1 MWPFLK
7 DTMLVV
13 SFDIGIVNLGTCVM
27 DGDKVVVW
35 KVIKLFEKMKKNTG
49 ISQIADVVYANMD
62 ELREDITKELGEERS
77 IDLVL
82 LENQP
87 SRINGVM
94 KTIQMILYGYFHNL
108 KYYERSVKEIVQ
120 VNPTIKLKGV
130 PMDRT
135 CSKAE
140 QYKNNKKKSIELCM
154 GMIGDCERLN
164 GMVEEYKSKKDDMC
178 DAMLQIVGYLKNKNI
193 QEITCVC

>member
-1 MWPFLK
+1 
-7 DTMLVV
+7 MLVV

-35 KVIKLFEKMKKNTG
+35 KVIKLFEKMKKNVSINT
-49 ISQIADVVYANMD
+49 IADTVYTSMD
-62 ELREDITKELGEERS
+62 QLREDITEELGEEKT

-94 KTIQMILYGYFHNL
+94 KTIQMILYGYFQNL
-108 KYYERSVKEIVQ
+108 KYYERSVKDIIQ
-120 VNPTIKLKGV
+120 VNPTIKLKGI

-140 QYKNNKKKSIELCM
+140 QYKNNKKKSIELCI
-154 GMIGDCERLN
+154 GMIGECEILN
-164 GMVEEYKSKKDDMC
+164 GMLEEYKAKKDDMC
-178 DAMLQIVGYLKNKNI
+178 DAMCQIVGYLRNKNI
-193 QEITCVC
+193 VDITSVHR